1 MTSLGFEES
10 LNPYE
15 ATAADT
21 VCVLKN
27 VQIKTAQLEKNV
39 ESTDQH
45 LCNEQEADT
54 TEQPSEAEPKVDTE
68 SKEEK
73 IEADEPAAFITE
85 LDPFTRIITNITDGC
100 VMGWKY
106 FDFGDDFTGDEDI
119 YAKVHRGAVMANCI
133 FVLTMSR
140 QKLAWQSLS
149 EIALRFAQKCKT
161 SQEDMRFI

>member
-1 MTSLGFEES
+1 MERIEILEDGTIPTVEMTSLGFEES

-27 VQIKTAQLEKNV
+27 VQIKTAQLEENV

-45 LCNEQEADT
+45 LRNEQEADT

-73 IEADEPAAFITE
+73 IEADEFE
-85 LDPFTRIITNITDGC
+85 RIFQG
-100 VMGWKY
+100 
-106 FDFGDDFTGDEDI
+106 E
-119 YAKVHRGAVMANCI
+119 
-133 FVLTMSR
+133 
-140 QKLAWQSLS
+140 
-149 EIALRFAQKCKT
+149 
-161 SQEDMRFI
+161 